1 MTDIPHLPIP
11 RVPVSWGELL
21 DKITILE
28 LKRDRIGEVRAL
40 ANVARE
46 LDLLQAIAAPVS
58 DSVASLVERLRGVN
72 AALWDIEDAIR
83 LKEAGGR
90 FGVEFVAL
98 ARAVYTRN
106 DERAAIK
113 RAINDA
119 LGSVLVEEKSYKG
132 PARQESMG
140 A

>member
-28 LKRDRIGEVRAL
+28 LKRDRIRDAHAS
-40 ANVARE
+40 ANVVRE
-46 LDLLQAIAAPVS
+46 LDLLEAIAAPVS
-58 DSVASLVERLRGVN
+58 DQVALLVGRLRGVN

-83 LKEAGGR
+83 LEEAGGR

>member
-1 MTDIPHLPIP
+1 
-11 RVPVSWGELL
+11 VSWGELL

-28 LKRDRIGEVRAL
+28 LKRDRIGDAGAL

-46 LDLLQAIAAPVS
+46 LDLLRTIAASVS
-58 DSVASLVERLRGVN
+58 GHVAPLVERLRGVN
-72 AALWDIEDAIR
+72 AALWDVEDAIR
-83 LKEAGGR
+83 QEEAADR

-132 PARQESMG
+132 LARQESTG